1 MIFPLVPLLAD
12 GGAWVLVLSSFHFIM
27 SRHTYTWAFSLHVCY
42 RAHISSC
49 DDSMLTEVIAIT
61 SRLKKNVSFIA

>member
-1 MIFPLVPLLAD
+1 M
-12 GGAWVLVLSSFHFIM
+12 LVLSSFHFIM